1 MARSESTEL
10 AERIF
15 HNTRQ
20 KIDFNPEA
28 TVYEFPI
35 GLRGQAFNLPGTSLQ
50 LESLHNIREKLRNK
64 LAHQAGSNCRP
75 MLVRIPKGKLP
86 GVYLAQPHSF
96 DHRSY
101 SAAVI
106 PMAHPNQAPV
116 RVKIE
121 ELRPVC

>member
-10 AERIF
+10 AKRIF
-15 HNTRQ
+15 DDTRHE
-20 KIDFNPEA
+20 IDFNPEA

-35 GLRGQAFNLPGTSLQ
+35 GLRGLAFNLPSTEDI
-50 LESLHNIREKLRNK
+50 LESLDDIREKLRNK

-86 GVYLAQPHSF
+86 GVCLAQPHSF
-96 DHRSY
+96 DRRSC

-106 PMAHPNQAPV
+106 PMSNPNRAPV
-116 RVKIE
+116 RVRIE
-121 ELRPVC
+121 ELRQVC